1 MKISFFLKFYVNLQ
15 QTFQLCD
22 TQKVQFNY
30 CKFFVIFSLHLH
42 HHHRDPQLTSRRLSL
57 PLKKSYTAVWTRK
70 KVVQTT
76 DIILLSQKHLSLHT
90 HSHFSNLNASLF
102 ATLVPYFN
110 CCYNLVSACLLFR
123 FYRRPFAPSQSVRH
137 QSEHLYTVPVFFCF
151 TYIKKRL
158 MMFIRTSLS
167 LYTTSLGNVV
177 EFGVPFV
184 CWFCDDDFWGCTSH
198 THISL

>member
-1 MKISFFLKFYVNLQ
+1 MRHPKSTIQLLQIFRHFLLTLTPPY
-15 QTFQLCD
+15 
-22 TQKVQFNY
+22 
-30 CKFFVIFSLHLH
+30 
-42 HHHRDPQLTSRRLSL
+42 RDPQLTSRRLSL
-57 PLKKSYTAVWTRK
+57 PLKKSYTAVWTHARK
-70 KVVQTT
+70 WCKQPT
-76 DIILLSQKHLSLHT
+76 SFYCQKHLSLHT
-90 HSHFSNLNASLF
+90 HSHFSLLNASLF

-110 CCYNLVSACLLFR
+110 CCNNLVSACLLFR
-123 FYRRPFAPSQSVRH
+123 FYWRPFLRRLNLFATNLNTSIQSQ
-137 QSEHLYTVPVFFCF
+137 FFCF

-158 MMFIRTSLS
+158 MMFIRTS